1 LHFLHHWKLQLLKKT
16 LLLLILFFL
25 FTSNFPAP
33 LSAAQVSKAD
43 ENPKGAVL
51 CYHHIVPESL
61 SKSVDTVV
69 SLSEF
74 EGQMKYLYEHG
85 YYTASLKDVEEFL
98 YNKKKLPENTVVITF
113 DDGYESNYLYAYPIL
128 KKHDLKAL
136 IFIIGSKIVNDGQA
150 QNPHTIA
157 KLSFDQIKEMTDS
170 GLVEF
175 GNHTFNAHDFKNGKP
190 CLLSMSKDRIFLDFE
205 QVNEVFADI
214 GLPKPKSIA
223 YPYGKF
229 NDVSITAAE
238 TNGYKLGFTVSKGY
252 IYQDSHPMT
261 LNRIIVPS
269 GTTTE
274 KFKTLLQDDS
284 PALPEGFEKSVILR
298 PGSDTAYLMG
308 KPLLLKSAPIIVNG
322 VAMAPLDFFTEQL
335 GWDVIWDPILYQV
348 ATRVAY
354 ESKAWFTLTA
364 YIVDRKV
371 MVPVRALAEAMGY
384 EVKWHQEQK
393 MVELKKP

>member
-1 LHFLHHWKLQLLKKT
+1 
-16 LLLLILFFL
+16 
-25 FTSNFPAP
+25 
-33 LSAAQVSKAD
+33 
-43 ENPKGAVL
+43 
-51 CYHHIVPESL
+51 
-61 SKSVDTVV
+61 
-69 SLSEF
+69 
-74 EGQMKYLYEHG
+74 
-85 YYTASLKDVEEFL
+85 
-98 YNKKKLPENTVVITF
+98 
-113 DDGYESNYLYAYPIL
+113 
-128 KKHDLKAL
+128 
-136 IFIIGSKIVNDGQA
+136 
-150 QNPHTIA
+150 
-157 KLSFDQIKEMTDS
+157 
-170 GLVEF
+170 
-175 GNHTFNAHDFKNGKP
+175 
-190 CLLSMSKDRIFLDFE
+190 
-205 QVNEVFADI
+205 
-214 GLPKPKSIA
+214 
-223 YPYGKF
+223 
-229 NDVSITAAE
+229 
-238 TNGYKLGFTVSKGY
+238 
-252 IYQDSHPMT
+252 
-261 LNRIIVPS
+261 VPS